1 MSLLRIEGL
10 FAGYGAST
18 VLHGA
23 ELTVNPGE
31 SVAVVGRNGAG
42 KSTLLLSLFRET
54 NVTSGAIW
62 VGDTRIERMPGYA
75 AAKLGISIAPQG
87 RRLLPNLT
95 VKENLLLGKATGRT
109 GPWDLRAIY
118 KLFPVLEERAGQMG
132 TRLSGGQQQM
142 LAIGR
147 ALMANPSLLLLD
159 EPSEGLSP
167 VLVDGLVDTLNDI
180 RKAGTGI
187 LVVEQHL
194 SLVKRATDRF
204 VILSKGEVVGAGPI
218 GAIGTAK
225 NQALMAL

>member
-1 MSLLRIEGL
+1 MSLLRIEAL

-23 ELTVNPGE
+23 DLTIESGE

-54 NVTSGAIW
+54 NITGGAIW
-62 VGDTRIERMPGYA
+62 VDGTRIERMPGYA

-95 VKENLLLGKATGRT
+95 VKENLLLGKATGRV
-109 GPWDLRAIY
+109 GPWDLRSIF

-132 TRLSGGQQQM
+132 TMLSGGQQQM

-147 ALMANPSLLLLD
+147 ALMANPNLLLLD

-167 VLVDGLVDTLNDI
+167 VLVDGLVDTLIDI
-180 RKAGTGI
+180 RKAGMGV

-194 SLVKRATDRF
+194 SLVKRATERF

-218 GAIGTAK
+218 GLIGAAE

>member
-1 MSLLRIEGL
+1 MSLLRIEAL

-23 ELTVNPGE
+23 DLTIEAGE

-54 NVTSGAIW
+54 NITGGAIW

-95 VKENLLLGKATGRT
+95 VRENLLLGKATGRA
-109 GPWDLRAIY
+109 GPWDLRSIF

-132 TRLSGGQQQM
+132 TMLSGGQQQM

-147 ALMANPSLLLLD
+147 ALMANPNLLLLD

-167 VLVDGLVDTLNDI
+167 VLVDGLVDTLIDI
-180 RKAGTGI
+180 RRAGTGV

-194 SLVKRATDRF
+194 SLVKRAAERF

-218 GAIGTAK
+218 ELIGAAE